1 MSPVDP
7 APEQVTGNISQ
18 EQNRPGEPPAHPLGP
33 PDQSVSQSLSHG
45 LRNRCF
51 GCGEDNP
58 QGLHLVFAV
67 EPDGTVQAE
76 AVIGSNY
83 EGPPGHLHGGII
95 ATLLDETMSKANRAR
110 GEIAVT
116 RQLQVEY
123 LHPIP
128 STAPIRLRGHVE
140 KQDGRKLWT
149 RASILNAAGKELA
162 TGSGFFL
169 SVMKAP

>member
-7 APEQVTGNISQ
+7 VP
-18 EQNRPGEPPAHPLGP
+18 EPPAHPLEP
-33 PDQSVSQSLSHG
+33 MNPSLTHG
-45 LRNRCF
+45 QRNRCF

-58 QGLHLVFAV
+58 QGLHLVFTV
-67 EPDGTVQAE
+67 DQDGTVHAE
-76 AVIGSNY
+76 ALIGSNY

-95 ATLLDETMSKANRAR
+95 ATLLDETMSKANRAH
-110 GEIAVT
+110 GEIALT

-128 STAPIRLRGHVE
+128 STAPIRLRGYVE

-149 RASILNAAGKELA
+149 RAAILNAAGKELA

-169 SVMKAP
+169 SVQSVR

>member
-7 APEQVTGNISQ
+7 LPEQVAGNISQ
-18 EQNRPGEPPAHPLGP
+18 EQNRPGEPPAHPLEP
-33 PDQSVSQSLSHG
+33 LSHG

-67 EPDGTVQAE
+67 EPDGTVLAE

-140 KQDGRKLWT
+140 RQDGRKLWT